1 SRPPPLPPPTAASQ
15 PLSSLSETPLP
26 SPSPCLCWT
35 EFWELYARVAA
46 GVFAQHFQA
55 LLQENPHYSPD
66 SATAFCRCFTDRSV
80 RHFESEPEGT
90 VSKEGTVSWVT
101 QSDVTSL
108 EEDAASLSLLPTEAS
123 TPCTRTHTRAVP
135 KPALTQEGR
144 GSKQFQS
151 AGTFQDL
158 YAHTPI
164 LPPSYSSSCSSSMGG
179 NNGRRED
186 RGIAV
191 KYNQPGYKDLEE
203 EEDSCV
209 GPVAGEEVEADV
221 VARYNEGEGDMTSE
235 RADLSQTPTCPNPSG
250 TPANSG
256 SKCNGRSIGG
266 HSKNKLK
273 KWFSLR
279 TMGRS
284 IRESVQGILHW
295 SSSSSDAPQ
304 NCSSA
309 NSAPLPSSY
318 GYTTGL
324 QDGKRNSGSQGVPT
338 SLPVSLDVP
347 LSLPHS
353 SSSTLPP
360 SSSSSITSLS
370 LSEAHNCR
378 RSNSKKEKKLRLS
391 RSLAPNLFTT
401 APTSSA
407 VSSSPLPPSSFSA
420 TRKMG
425 RLVRE
430 GGVTM
435 CSSSE
440 EFASNHGFPGFSFGL
455 LHHPTAM
462 EGVAGGRGMH
472 WHKCHLVL
480 IERDKDGGLEYFLEF
495 YIPPKS
501 SKPRMMV
508 PCCSIIVVRP
518 TTATEVPDK
527 ENTLLLQVCQHI
539 SIFLEGQVQY
549 VIETRHAF
557 QIRAWIREIRN
568 TIFLS
573 EKEDVEGV
581 CGSAL
586 TNLSSTPEFNDHL
599 SQVCYGGVGG
609 SPQLEPLP
617 PELPPHAPLDESDSR
632 LLGGGGAS
640 LSTPFVETLDST
652 GSFLFSEGS
661 VSETVEHRLSECQW
675 FHGSL
680 SRLKAAQLVMAG
692 GMASHGVFLVRQSET
707 QHGHMCLSQNHI
719 HLPSVLASSSQH
731 LLFSFNE
738 DGQCRVKHLWFQSIF
753 DMLEHFRVHP
763 IPFKSRCA
771 SDVTLIGFVRATNV
785 RKQ

>member
-1 SRPPPLPPPTAASQ
+1 MFL
-15 PLSSLSETPLP
+15 
-26 SPSPCLCWT
+26 
-35 EFWELYARVAA
+35 
-46 GVFAQHFQA
+46 
-55 LLQENPHYSPD
+55 D
-66 SATAFCRCFTDRSV
+66 
-80 RHFESEPEGT
+80 
-90 VSKEGTVSWVT
+90 
-101 QSDVTSL
+101 
-108 EEDAASLSLLPTEAS
+108 
-123 TPCTRTHTRAVP
+123 
-135 KPALTQEGR
+135 
-144 GSKQFQS
+144 
-151 AGTFQDL
+151 
-158 YAHTPI
+158 
-164 LPPSYSSSCSSSMGG
+164 
-179 NNGRRED
+179 
-186 RGIAV
+186 
-191 KYNQPGYKDLEE
+191 EE

-501 SKPRMMV
+501 SNPRMMV
-508 PCCSIIVVRP
+508 PCCSIVDVRS
-518 TTATEVPDK
+518 TTATEMPDK
-527 ENTLLLQVCQHI
+527 ENTLLLQ
-539 SIFLEGQVQY
+539 LEGQVQY

-599 SQVCYGGVGG
+599 SQGNAKI
-609 SPQLEPLP
+609 SPQIEGSNFVI
-617 PELPPHAPLDESDSR
+617 DKDQRYSVC
-632 LLGGGGAS
+632 S
-640 LSTPFVETLDST
+640 LFST

-707 QHGHMCLSQNHI
+707 QHGQYVLTLNFQGKAKVNANVSQYFC
-719 HLPSVLASSSQH
+719 PYSVLT
-731 LLFSFNE
+731 
-738 DGQCRVKHLWFQSIF
+738 G
-753 DMLEHFRVHP
+753 
-763 IPFKSRCA
+763 IPA
-771 SDVTLIGFVRATNV
+771 SDINSEIRGIQFVPWFPQDRSCSPKVLFQRRWNIV
-785 RKQ
+785 